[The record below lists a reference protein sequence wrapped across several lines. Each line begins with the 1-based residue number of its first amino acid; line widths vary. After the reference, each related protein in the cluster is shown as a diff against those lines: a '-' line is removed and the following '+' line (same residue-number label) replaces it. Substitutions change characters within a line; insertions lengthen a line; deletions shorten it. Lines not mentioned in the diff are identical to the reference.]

1 MRRFRFVPALLSILL
16 LVACTQK
23 ESSQASS
30 DSNQTHATILLRNG
44 TNVMGTVTSSTP
56 SEITLNL
63 DGGGSRTILTKDV
76 RSVEY
81 GEAAPGG
88 RVGAQPANESA
99 RNSRPTEFFLSHTNR
114 GRESPGSSFKTANP
128 FFPNP

>member
-30 DSNQTHATILLRNG
+30 DSNQPHATILLRNG
-44 TNVMGTVTSSTP
+44 TNLMGTVTSSTP

-63 DGGGSRTILTKDV
+63 DGGGSRTKI
-76 RSVEY
+76 
-81 GEAAPGG
+81 G
-88 RVGAQPANESA
+88 RAHV
-99 RNSRPTEFFLSHTNR
+99 
-114 GRESPGSSFKTANP
+114 
-128 FFPNP
+128 